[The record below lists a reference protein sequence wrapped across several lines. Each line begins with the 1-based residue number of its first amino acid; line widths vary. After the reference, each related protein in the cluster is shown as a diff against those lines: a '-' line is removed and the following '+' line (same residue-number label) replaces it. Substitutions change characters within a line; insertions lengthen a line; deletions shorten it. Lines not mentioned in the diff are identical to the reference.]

1 MEISADRI
9 VPRNSLPP
17 FAVRGD
23 IVAKELD
30 WAAELGWSVARRFA
44 LLMCNVGD
52 AAEVAAICER
62 LRMPKK
68 TKETAMAAIAAS
80 DAENLFSHSSAGI
93 SAEKIVDKISRLDG
107 FRNEQKMLDA
117 AEVAQLHFGI
127 ASPNGGRDFPLPE
140 ILRRGLKAARKVD
153 AAAIAKESPRGEI
166 AARLRAARIKAVAEE
181 FSRPAGE

>member
-1 MEISADRI
+1 MRLWKFPPTESSRAIRC
-9 VPRNSLPP
+9 PP

-93 SAEKIVDKISRLDG
+93 PAEKIVDKISRLDG

-117 AEVAQLHFGI
+117 AEVAQLHFGV

-140 ILRRGLKAARKVD
+140 ILRRGLQ
-153 AAAIAKESPRGEI
+153 
-166 AARLRAARIKAVAEE
+166 
-181 FSRPAGE
+181 SRPQSGRRRHRQRIASRRNCRPPARRAN

>member
-9 VPRNSLPP
+9 AHNAMPP

-30 WAAELGWSVARRFA
+30 LAAGRDWSVARRFA
-44 LLMCNVGD
+44 LLMCNVGGAD
-52 AAEVAAICER
+52 NIADICAR
-62 LRMPKK
+62 LRVPRKI
-68 TKETAMAAIAAS
+68 KETAMAAIAAS

-93 SAEKIVDKISRLDG
+93 PAEKIVDKISRLDG

-117 AEVAQLHFGI
+117 AEVAQLHFGV